1 MLGVPGPKVV
11 KNLLLLLRAAWS
23 AQQLRHVIDED
34 GLEVRS
40 VPSTKVTRA
49 GRHYFSI
56 DDVVIASTAC
66 NGDLSSESPGDVAVV
81 GDGWRMWKSLSTLV
95 WKQPLRGVLLLLCVL
110 EYSGHGR
117 AFIVIVLFWPWTG
130 FIHLL

>member
-40 VPSTKVTRA
+40 VTK
-49 GRHYFSI
+49 Y
-56 DDVVIASTAC
+56 
-66 NGDLSSESPGDVAVV
+66 
-81 GDGWRMWKSLSTLV
+81 
-95 WKQPLRGVLLLLCVL
+95 
-110 EYSGHGR
+110 
-117 AFIVIVLFWPWTG
+117 
-130 FIHLL
+130 

>member
-40 VPSTKVTRA
+40 VTKYWGDKREMIGT
-49 GRHYFSI
+49 S
-56 DDVVIASTAC
+56 ASTT
-66 NGDLSSESPGDVAVV
+66 LSSH
-81 GDGWRMWKSLSTLV
+81 
-95 WKQPLRGVLLLLCVL
+95 QLRVTGIYRRSRQEMLL
-110 EYSGHGR
+110 
-117 AFIVIVLFWPWTG
+117 
-130 FIHLL
+130 